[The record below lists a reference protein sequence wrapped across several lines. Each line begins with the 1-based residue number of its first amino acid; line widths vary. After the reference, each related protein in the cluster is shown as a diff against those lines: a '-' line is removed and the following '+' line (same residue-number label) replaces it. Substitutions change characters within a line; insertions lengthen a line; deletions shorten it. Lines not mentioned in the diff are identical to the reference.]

1 MFLRKITPYFS
12 LIIILL
18 LSSFNAHAQISVSK
32 MFNNRMVLQ
41 RDIEIP
47 VWGWGETG
55 TEVNVTF
62 ADSIRTTV
70 VDSSGRW
77 KVFFPAK
84 EAGGPYTM
92 QITSGEQSYSY
103 SDILIGDVFLVT
115 GQSNMEWRLSNATG
129 GELEAATANFPD
141 IRQFKIPKST
151 ATEISEKLSSGSWT
165 KANTYSSTAAFSA
178 VAYYFAKDIYA
189 QTGVP
194 IGLINNTYGG
204 ARIEAFMSEQMLGY
218 DEKDRVIGSGV
229 TEQQPTLIYN
239 KMVHP
244 ILQARYKGWLW
255 YQGET
260 NGYYSVDALAYEEQF
275 QTMITAIRDSIGQ
288 GDLPTIWVQTQ
299 NFDDPPG
306 DKPSTRLGFPE
317 LRASLSAA
325 LALPNTGEALA
336 IDLGTVTV
344 HPPNKKPV
352 GERLALVARK
362 LIYGEDIVASGPR
375 YRSNTLADSGRV
387 IISFDEIGSGLV
399 ARGSENGELYM
410 FAIAGEDEDFEWAN
424 AVLDGDKVVIWHDD
438 IPEPLYIRFAWEFNP
453 QTLNLYNVEG
463 LPAAPFKAE
472 INPGFKIGK
481 FVSARTAIEEGQS
494 TSLNWKVYN
503 ASSITLDGEPV
514 DSVGTKQVSPDSTTT
529 YSLIAVNRDNPAETD
544 TAFVTVEVLDPT
556 QTNRALG
563 RPVTAS
569 TFENC
574 CSLERVPEFA
584 VDGDLE
590 TRWSSAWSD
599 GTGSTKLDPNY
610 DGNADDEWISID
622 LGAYYDLNRVI
633 LQWEGAYGSAYD
645 VQISLDGFLWRTVY
659 EERSGN
665 GGEDNITLDTPAT
678 GRYLKIQG
686 IQRATKF
693 GYSLFEIA
701 AYGAISAI
709 EPPTISLDTD
719 FGNLVGL
726 GSTSATVNAEIETT
740 ISSVKNV
747 QFYANEELIGT
758 DTEAPY
764 STDVTIGDLAEYS
777 ISAIVT
783 DNDDIQVQSA
793 PFIIYVDQGNF
804 TRLEAENA
812 ELTDGAT
819 VEDDASTSGK
829 KYVKLKSGWS
839 MTFPKF
845 TVANPGKKLVNI
857 RYQLTYA
864 SPKYQYL
871 VVDGDT
877 LQNIK
882 FTAPDKTSW
891 LNKVIP
897 VEFDDSESH
906 EIAIHT
912 SWGWM
917 SIDYI
922 EVSDLESIVANEEE
936 SQLPT
941 SVDLKQNYP
950 NPFNPTTQISFQ
962 LPSNQSVELNVYDS
976 TGRLVQTL
984 LDGEKTA
991 GSHTLQFDASNLAS
1005 GVYFYRLMGNFG
1017 TKTRQMVLIK

>member
-1 MFLRKITPYFS
+1 M
-12 LIIILL
+12 LL
-18 LSSFNAHAQISVSK
+18 TVTVQAQISVSK
-32 MFNNRMVLQ
+32 MFNNGMVLQ

-47 VWGWGETG
+47 VWGWGVEG
-55 TEVNVTF
+55 TEVNITF
-62 ADSIRTTV
+62 ADTIRTTTV
-70 VDSSGRW
+70 NSSGKW
-77 KVFFPAK
+77 KVYFPAK
-84 EAGGPYTM
+84 VAGGPFSM
-92 QITSGEQSYSY
+92 QITSGEQSYTY

-115 GQSNMEWRLSNATG
+115 GQSNMEWRLSSATG
-129 GELEAATANFPD
+129 GSSEATTANFPE
-141 IRQFKIPKST
+141 IRQFKIPKAT
-151 ATEISEKLSSGSWT
+151 AKEISEKLSSGNWS
-165 KANTYSSTAAFSA
+165 KANSYSSTAAFSA

-218 DEKDRVIGSGV
+218 DETGRIIGSGV

-299 NFDDPPG
+299 NFDNPPG
-306 DKPSTRLGFPE
+306 NKPSTRLGFPE

-325 LALPNTGEALA
+325 LTLPNTGEALA

-375 YRSNTLADSGRV
+375 YKSSALTDSGRV
-387 IISFDEIGSGLV
+387 VLTFDEIGSGLV
-399 ARGSENGELYM
+399 ARDSENGELHM

-424 AVLDGDKVVIWHDD
+424 AALDDDKVTIWHDD
-438 IPEPLYIRFAWEFNP
+438 ILEPLFIRFAWEFNP

-481 FVSARTAIEEGQS
+481 FISARTAIEEGQS

-503 ASSITLDGEPV
+503 ASSITLDGESV
-514 DSVGTKQVSPDSTTT
+514 DSVGTQQVSPAATTT
-529 YSLIAVNRDNPAETD
+529 YSLVAVNRDNPTETD
-544 TAFVTVEVLDPT
+544 TAFVTVEILDPT
-556 QTNRALG
+556 QTNRALE
-563 RPVTAS
+563 RPVTSS

-574 CSLERVPEFA
+574 CSLERIPEFA

-599 GTGSTKLDPNY
+599 GTGTTKLDPNF

-633 LQWEGAYGSAYD
+633 LQWEGAFGSSYD
-645 VQISLDGFLWRTVY
+645 VQVSLDGYLWKTVF

-665 GGEDNITLDTPAT
+665 GGEDNIILETPAT

-709 EPPTISLDTD
+709 EPPSISLDTN
-719 FGNLVGL
+719 FGNLVKQ
-726 GSTSATVNAEIETT
+726 GSTSATVMAEAESPNST
-740 ISSVKNV
+740 IKSVQIYVNG
-747 QFYANEELIGT
+747 ELIET

-764 STDVTIGDLAEYS
+764 SADVTIDDLSEYS
-777 ISAIVT
+777 VSAIVT
-783 DNDDIQVQSA
+783 DNDSIQVQSA

-804 TRLEAENA
+804 SRFEAEDA
-812 ELTDGAT
+812 SLTGGAT
-819 VEDDASTSGK
+819 VEVDVSTSEK

-839 MTFPKF
+839 MSFPEFSVPK
-845 TVANPGKKLVNI
+845 PGPRLINI

-871 VVDGDT
+871 VVNGDT
-877 LQNIK
+877 VQSIK

-891 LNKVIP
+891 LNHVTS
-897 VEFDDSESH
+897 VDFDDSESH
-906 EIAIHT
+906 KIEIHT

-922 EVSDLESIVANEEE
+922 EVADLDKGVASEEDI
-936 SQLPT
+936 QIPT
-941 SVDLKQNYP
+941 SLDLNQNYP
-950 NPFNPTTQISFQ
+950 NPFNPTTQITFQ

-976 TGRLVQTL
+976 TGRLVQRL
-984 LDGEKTA
+984 FDGKKTA
-991 GSHTLQFDASNLAS
+991 GSHTLQFDASDLAS
-1005 GVYFYRLMGNFG
+1005 GVYFYRLMGSFG
-1017 TKTRQMVLIK
+1017 TKTRQMVLVK

>member
-1 MFLRKITPYFS
+1 MYLRKIIPYFS
-12 LIIILL
+12 ITILL
-18 LSSFNAHAQISVSK
+18 VLSSFNAQAQISVSK
-32 MFNNRMVLQ
+32 MFNSRMVLQ

-55 TEVNVTF
+55 TEVIVTF
-62 ADSIRTTV
+62 ADSIRTTS

-77 KVFFPAK
+77 KVFFSAK
-84 EAGGPYTM
+84 ESGGPYTM

-103 SDILIGDVFLVT
+103 SDILIGDVFLVS
-115 GQSNMEWRLSNATG
+115 GQSNMEWRLSSATG

-151 ATEISEKLSSGSWT
+151 ATEISEKLSSGNWS

-178 VAYYFAKDIYA
+178 VAYFFAKDVYA

-244 ILQARYKGWLW
+244 LLQARYKGWLW

-275 QTMITAIRDSIGQ
+275 QTMITSIRDSIGQ

-299 NFDDPPG
+299 NFDSPAG

-344 HPPNKKPV
+344 HPPDKKPL

-375 YRSNTLADSGRV
+375 YKSNTLADSGRV
-387 IISFDEIGSGLV
+387 ILTFDEIGSGLV
-399 ARGSENGELYM
+399 ARDSEKGELHM
-410 FAIAGEDEDFEWAN
+410 FAIAGEDENFEWAN
-424 AVLDGDKVVIWHDD
+424 AVLDGDEVTIWHND
-438 IPEPLYIRFAWEFNP
+438 IPEPLFIKFAWEFNP

-481 FVSARTAIEEGQS
+481 FISARTAIEEGQS

-514 DSVGTKQVSPDSTTT
+514 DSAGTKQISPDATTT

-544 TAFVTVEVLDPT
+544 TAFVTVEILDPT
-556 QTNRALG
+556 QTNRALE
-563 RPVTAS
+563 RPTTSS

-599 GTGSTKLDPNY
+599 GTGTTKLDPNY

-633 LQWEGAYGSAYD
+633 LQWEGAFGSAYD
-645 VQISLDGFLWRTVY
+645 VQVSLDGFLWKTVF
-659 EERSGN
+659 EERNGN
-665 GGEDNITLDTPAT
+665 GGEDNIILDTSAT
-678 GRYLKIQG
+678 GRYLKILG
-686 IQRATKF
+686 IERATKF

-709 EPPTISLDTD
+709 QPPSISLDTD
-719 FGNLVGL
+719 FGNLVDQ
-726 GSTSATVNAEIETT
+726 GSISATITAEVESIN
-740 ISSVKNV
+740 SSVMSV
-747 QFYANEELIGT
+747 QFFVNDEVIGT
-758 DTEAPY
+758 YTEEPY
-764 STDVTIGDLAEYS
+764 KVDVTIDDLEEYS
-777 ISAIVT
+777 VSAIVT
-783 DNDDIQVQSA
+783 DNDSVQVQSA

-804 TRLEAENA
+804 TRVEAEEA
-812 ELTDGAT
+812 TLTDGAT
-819 VEDDASTSGK
+819 VEDDATTSGK

-839 MTFPKF
+839 MAFPKF
-845 TVANPGKKLVNI
+845 TIDEPGVKLVNI

-871 VVDGDT
+871 VINGDT
-877 LQNIK
+877 VQTLK

-891 LNKVIP
+891 LNLVIP
-897 VEFDDSESH
+897 VDFVDSETH

-922 EVSDLESIVANEEE
+922 EISDLESIVALEEDN
-936 SQLPT
+936 QLPT

-950 NPFNPTTQISFQ
+950 NPFNPCTQISFQ

-976 TGRLVQTL
+976 TGRLVQRL
-984 LDGEKTA
+984 FDGEKTA